1 MSMKAMRTA
10 RLATILMSLLYAS
23 LMSARADIIKGPYL
37 QNVTSS
43 EITIMWESDRPT
55 TGVVQYGPTPDYG
68 LTAREKKPARIHEIR
83 LTGLDIEKSYH
94 YRVLSGPDRS
104 VDLTFQT
111 AVRPETPFTFV
122 YYGDNKSGPHM
133 HRKNAL
139 AILGERPN
147 IVLQCGDLV
156 SRGDVYSQ
164 WERLFFTPAAPLISR
179 VPLFPSLGNH
189 EENDQ
194 HYFNYLSLPGKESY
208 YSFDYG
214 NAHFVVLDSAFT
226 SIEEGS
232 DQWKWLVE
240 DLKNSKATWKFAS
253 YHHPPFTSGGNY
265 YSKKRIELKRILPA
279 LFDKYG
285 VDIAFH
291 GHDHDYERTVPII
304 SQAGA
309 RPVTYVVNGNGGTP
323 LRYVG
328 KREWTAYAER
338 VFGYTLVRING
349 LRLELEA
356 KTVDGRVI
364 DRLVIDKGDP
374 AADRKY
380 VESALKLESIKDPI
394 TAIDLAEQAEDIAEQ
409 AEDTKDKSLAAKA
422 LEMYTKAFE
431 LDPTFAEALV
441 EVGKVNR
448 LLGKED
454 LAVEQ
459 FRKAMEILPVYPD
472 SYEEMTDVLL
482 ERRAFEEALAMAR
495 RWAEVEPDQ
504 ADPQEAMAQIREK
517 QGQPELA
524 ILHLLKALEI
534 VPSDSGVHQDLA
546 ELYAKLGRRAEA
558 QNHYKQAIQWMDFE
572 NTEEIQ
578 ALVDKMEALERA
590 WVD

>member
-1 MSMKAMRTA
+1 MTLFVSAG
-10 RLATILMSLLYAS
+10 SLS
-23 LMSARADIIKGPYL
+23 VRAEIIKGPYL
-37 QNVTSS
+37 QNVTTS

-55 TGVVQYGPTPDYG
+55 IGVVQYGPTPDYG
-68 LTAREKKPARIHEIR
+68 QVAREKQPARIHEIR
-83 LTGLDIEKSYH
+83 LTGLDIEKKYH
-94 YRVLSGPDRS
+94 YRVLCGSYRS
-104 VDLTFQT
+104 EDLTFQT
-111 AVRPETPFTFV
+111 AVRPDSPFTFI

-139 AILGERPN
+139 AMAAERPH
-147 IVLQCGDLV
+147 IALQCGDLV

-194 HYFNYLSLPGKESY
+194 QYFKYLSLPGNESY

-226 SIEEGS
+226 PIDEGS
-232 DQWKWLVE
+232 EQWKWLVE
-240 DLKNSKATWKFAS
+240 DLKNSKATWKFVS
-253 YHHPPFTSGGNY
+253 FHHPPFTSGGNY
-265 YSKKRIELKRILPA
+265 YSKKRIELKRILPPV
-279 LFDKYG
+279 FDKYG

-291 GHDHDYERTVPII
+291 GHDHDYERTRPII
-304 SQAGA
+304 SQNGA
-309 RPVTYVVNGNGGTP
+309 RPVTYIVNGNGGTP

-328 KREWTAYAER
+328 KREWTAYSER

-374 AADRKY
+374 TEDRKY
-380 VESALKLESIKDPI
+380 VEAALKLESIKDPI
-394 TAIDLAEQAEDIAEQ
+394 EAIELAEEAEDLVDQ
-409 AEDTKDKSLAAKA
+409 VEDTNDKALAAKA
-422 LEMYTKAFE
+422 LGMFNKAFE

-441 EVGKVNR
+441 EMGKLNR
-448 LLGKED
+448 LLDKEA

-459 FRKAMEILPVYPD
+459 FQRAMDILPVYPD
-472 SYEEMTDVLL
+472 SYEEMADVLL
-482 ERRAFEEALAMAR
+482 ERGEFEESLAMAR
-495 RWAEVEPDQ
+495 RWAKVEPDQ
-504 ADPQEAMAQIREK
+504 TGPEEAMAEVREK
-517 QGQPELA
+517 QGKPELA
-524 ILHLLKALEI
+524 ILHLLRALEI
-534 VPSDSGVHQDLA
+534 VPSDSGVHRDLA

-558 QNHYKQAIQWMDFE
+558 RAHYKQAIQWMDSE
-572 NTEEIQ
+572 NTETLQ
-578 ALVDKMEALERA
+578 GLVDKLQEL
-590 WVD
+590 D

>member
-1 MSMKAMRTA
+1 MPVKALRVCWSVTTFA
-10 RLATILMSLLYAS
+10 ILLCANALSVKAEV
-23 LMSARADIIKGPYL
+23 IKGPYL
-37 QNVTSS
+37 QNVTTS

-55 TGVVQYGPTPDYG
+55 VGIVQYGPTPDYG
-68 LTAREKKPARIHEIR
+68 LTARDKSPARIHEIR
-83 LTGLDIEKSYH
+83 LTGLEAEKTYH
-94 YRVLSGPDRS
+94 YRELCGSDRS
-104 VDLTFQT
+104 ADLTFAT
-111 AVRPETPFTFV
+111 AVRLETPFTFV
-122 YYGDNKSGPHM
+122 YYGDNKNGPHM

-139 AILGERPN
+139 AILAEKPN

-156 SRGDVYSQ
+156 NSGDVYSQ

-179 VPLFPSLGNH
+179 VPLYPSLGNH

-194 HYFNYLSLPGKESY
+194 HYFNFLSLPGKGGQESY

-232 DQWKWLVE
+232 AQWKWLVE
-240 DLKNSKATWKFAS
+240 DLQRSKATWKFAS
-253 YHHPPFTSGGNY
+253 YHHPPFTAGGNY
-265 YSKKRIELKRILPA
+265 YSKKRIELKKILPP
-279 LFDKYG
+279 LFDKHG

-304 SQAGA
+304 SKGGA

-328 KREWTAYAER
+328 KREWTAYSER

-349 LRLELEA
+349 QRLELEA

-374 AADRKY
+374 TADRKY
-380 VESALKLESIKDPI
+380 VDGALELESIKDPVA
-394 TAIDLAEQAEDIAEQ
+394 AIDLAEEAEDLAEE
-409 AEDTKDKSLAAKA
+409 AEDNEDKVLAAKA
-422 LEMYTKAFE
+422 LQMFTKAFE

-441 EVGKVNR
+441 EAGKMNR

-454 LAVEQ
+454 VAVEQ

-472 SYEEMTDVLL
+472 SYEEMADLLL
-482 ERRAFEEALAMAR
+482 ERGAFAESMAMAR
-495 RWAEVEPDQ
+495 RWAKVEPDQ
-504 ADPQEAMAQIREK
+504 TGPEEAMAEIREK
-517 QGQPELA
+517 EGKPELA
-524 ILHLLKALEI
+524 VLHLLRALEI
-534 VPSDSGVHQDLA
+534 VPSDSGVHEDLA

-558 QNHYKQAIQWMDFE
+558 RAHLEQAIQWMDAE
-572 NTEEIQ
+572 RTEAVQ
-578 ALVDKMEALERA
+578 ALISRIETLD
-590 WVD
+590 

>member
-1 MSMKAMRTA
+1 MTRTA
-10 RLATILMSLLYAS
+10 QRASWRGLVFTVFFSASVLYA
-23 LMSARADIIKGPYL
+23 RAEIIKGPYL
-37 QNVTSS
+37 QNVTRS

-55 TGVVQYGPTPDYG
+55 VGVVLYGPGPDYG
-68 LTAREKKPARIHEIR
+68 LTAREEAPVRIHEIR
-83 LTGLDIEKSYH
+83 LTGLEVEKKYH
-94 YRVLSGPDRS
+94 YRVLCGSDRS
-104 VDLTFQT
+104 ADLTFHT
-111 AVRPETPFTFV
+111 AVRPETPFTFI

-139 AILGERPN
+139 AMSAERPN

-156 SRGDVYSQ
+156 SRGRVYSQ

-179 VPLFPSLGNH
+179 VPLYPSLGNH
-189 EENDQ
+189 EDNDQ
-194 HYFNYLSLPGKESY
+194 KYFNYLSLPGNESY

-226 SIEEGS
+226 TIDEGS
-232 DQWKWLVE
+232 AQWKWLVE
-240 DLKNSKATWKFAS
+240 DLKTSKATWKFVS
-253 YHHPPFTSGGNY
+253 FHHPPFTSGGNY
-265 YSKKRIELKRILPA
+265 YSKKRIELKKVLPP

-304 SQAGA
+304 SKDGM
-309 RPVTYVVNGNGGTP
+309 RPVTYIVNGNGGTP

-328 KREWTAYAER
+328 KREWTAYSER
-338 VFGYTLVRING
+338 VFGYTLVRIAG

-364 DRLVIDKGDP
+364 DRLVIDKADP

-380 VESALKLESIKDPI
+380 VETALRLESIKDPVE
-394 TAIDLAEQAEDIAEQ
+394 AIELAEAAEDIAEK
-409 AEDTKDKSLAAKA
+409 AGDDNDHALAAKA
-422 LEMYTKAFE
+422 LAMFNKAFE

-441 EVGKVNR
+441 EAGKMNR

-472 SYEEMTDVLL
+472 SYEEMADVLL
-482 ERRAFEEALAMAR
+482 DRGAFEEAMTMAR

-504 ADPQEAMAQIREK
+504 TGPQEAMAQIQEK
-517 QGQPELA
+517 QEKPELA
-524 ILHLLKALEI
+524 VLHLLKALEI
-534 VPSDSGVHQDLA
+534 VPSDSGVHEDIA

-558 QNHYKQAIQWMDFE
+558 RAHLKQAIRWMDAE
-572 NTEEIQ
+572 NTEAIQ
-578 ALVDKMEALERA
+578 ALVSRIDAL
-590 WVD
+590 D